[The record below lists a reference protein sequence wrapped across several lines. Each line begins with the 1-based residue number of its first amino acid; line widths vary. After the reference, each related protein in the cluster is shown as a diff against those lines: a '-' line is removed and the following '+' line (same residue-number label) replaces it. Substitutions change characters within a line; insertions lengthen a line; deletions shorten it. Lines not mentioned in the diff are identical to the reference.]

1 MRLISVSDNGE
12 ERIGVVVG
20 ERATPAI
27 ALMNGGPKTMRDLL
41 AGGSEMLEALAVA
54 VERQADQI
62 RQSGAPLEALTFLAP
77 MPRPGKVVAI
87 GLNYHAHAIEQNVQ
101 PPAEPLI
108 FAKFPTSVIGS
119 GATITWDPALT
130 AQVDYQAELAVVMGE
145 TARNVS
151 AAAALG
157 YVFGYT
163 CGNDVTARDLQYGDR
178 QWVRGK
184 SLDTFCPIGPWVVTR
199 DEIPD
204 PQALRIRTTV
214 SGETLQDGHT
224 RDMIFSVAQIIA
236 HASRAFTLEAGTCS

>member
-41 AGGSEMLEALAVA
+41 AGGSEMLEALSVA

-62 RQSGAPLEALTFLAP
+62 RQSGAPLDALTFLAP
-77 MPRPGKVVAI
+77 MPRPSKVVAI

-101 PPAEPLI
+101 PPTEPLI

-119 GATITWDPALT
+119 GAAITWDPALT
-130 AQVDYQAELAVVMGE
+130 AQVDYEAELAVVMGE

-151 AAAALG
+151 EGAALG
-157 YVFGYT
+157 YVLRLHLRQRCHGPRPSIRRPTMGAWQEPRY
-163 CGNDVTARDLQYGDR
+163 VLPDR
-178 QWVRGK
+178 
-184 SLDTFCPIGPWVVTR
+184 SLDR
-199 DEIPD
+199 D
-204 PQALRIRTTV
+204 A
-214 SGETLQDGHT
+214 
-224 RDMIFSVAQIIA
+224 
-236 HASRAFTLEAGTCS
+236 